1 MLNKIICWSL
11 DNRLT
16 VIVLALLVIVAG
28 SYSFLNMEM
37 DAFPDTTPV
46 QVQINTVAPSLS
58 ALEVEQLI
66 TLPVEQSISG
76 LLGLENVR
84 SVSKLGLSQVTALF
98 DDNTDIYFARQIVM
112 ERLQTIALS
121 PGIDRPE
128 MGPVATGLGEVYHYL
143 VTGQGKTLEE
153 LTTYHDW
160 VVKTRLRSV
169 PGVAEVNTWG
179 GEKRQYHVRV
189 DPRHLVKF
197 GLTMDEIVEA
207 LQNNNLTVG
216 GGYTV
221 SGGEM
226 HAVRGLGLT
235 TTIEEVGNIVIGAHK
250 GAAIRI
256 RDIGEVKIGHE
267 IRRGA
272 VTAHGEG
279 EVVLGLGFMLMGA
292 NAYDVTEKLKAEMAD
307 IKRNLPDGIAIET
320 VYDRTELVGQVMKT
334 VRANLMEG
342 AMLVIAVLFIFL
354 GNLRA
359 GLIVAC
365 AIPLSM
371 MFAFNL
377 MMKAGIAGSLMSL
390 GAIDFGLI
398 VDSSV
403 IMVENSVRHL
413 ANNTQNRSV
422 IDVVKDASL
431 EVRKPTMFGE
441 LIIMVVFI
449 PILVLEGVEGRLF
462 KPMALTMIFALAASM
477 ILSLTLIPV
486 LSSYLLPKKINDR
499 SDIVGRAL
507 KRVYQPVL
515 RRVLQAKW
523 VVVALVMILLS
534 GSGLLASKIGWEFI
548 PKLSEMSLVINTVRL
563 AGVSLDESVRYG
575 SRIEKLILEKYPD
588 EVNRVW
594 TRTGTAEVATDP
606 MGLEVSD
613 IFMSLKP
620 RSQWK
625 RATSQDQ
632 LTKLMRSELSALPGM
647 KLIFTQPIEMRVNE
661 MVAGIRADL
670 GVKIFGDDLDI
681 LKEKAGQV
689 EKVLKSI
696 AGAEDLYTEQVTGQP
711 GLEFEIDQQALSR
724 YGIAAKDVLAF
735 VQALGGTKV
744 GEIIETDKRFD
755 LMVRLPEKYRKDH
768 ELLAGLIIS
777 APDGKKLP
785 LSAVTRIRE
794 VSGPST
800 IIREWQK
807 RRIVVQC
814 NVAGRDLD
822 GFVREAR
829 QRIETDVKLPKGYHI
844 DYGGQFEH
852 LKRAR
857 NRLLIAGPLSL
868 FLILFFLHLS
878 TGSMRNSLIIFT
890 GAPFACV
897 GGIVALWLRGMPLT
911 ISAAIGFIAVCGV
924 AVLNGLVM
932 VATFEQ
938 VREKSL
944 EKSGENSND
953 NIMDRETIIME
964 GALQR
969 LRPVLMTALVAALGF
984 IPMAFNTGVGAEVQQ
999 PLATVVIG
1007 GVFSDTCLT
1016 LLTLPVFYSLFGK
1029 RHFKTPSKIQ

>member
-11 DNRLT
+11 ENRVT
-16 VIVLALLVIVAG
+16 VIVCAVLVIVAG
-28 SYSFLNMEM
+28 SYSFSNMEM

-46 QVQINTVAPSLS
+46 QVQVNTIAPSFS

-66 TLPVEQSISG
+66 TVPVEQAISG

-84 SVSKLGLSQVTALF
+84 SVSKLGLSQVSALF
-98 DDNTDIYFARQIVM
+98 ADGTDIYFARQLVM
-112 ERLQTIALS
+112 ERLQAIELS
-121 PGIDRPE
+121 PGITRPE

-143 VTGQGKTLEE
+143 VTGSGKTLEE

-160 VVKTRLRSV
+160 IVKTRLRSV

-179 GEKRQYHVRV
+179 GELRQYHVRV
-189 DPRHLVKF
+189 DPMRLVKF
-197 GLTMDEIVEA
+197 GLTMDEIVSA
-207 LQNNNLTVG
+207 LQGNNLSVG

-226 HAVRGLGLT
+226 HAVRGLALT
-235 TTIEEVGNIVIGAHK
+235 TTVAEIGNIVIGAHN
-250 GAAIRI
+250 GSAVRI
-256 RDIGEVKIGHE
+256 RDIGAVEIGHE

-292 NAYDVTEKLKAEMAD
+292 NSYEVTEKLKAEMAD
-307 IKRNLPDGIAIET
+307 IKKNLPEGISIET
-320 VYDRTELVGQVMKT
+320 VYDRTELVDQVMKT

-342 AMLVIAVLFIFL
+342 ALLVISVLFIFL

-390 GAIDFGLI
+390 GAVDFGLI

-413 ANNTQNRSV
+413 AANTKNRSV
-422 IDVVKDASL
+422 IDVVKDAAL

-441 LIIMVVFI
+441 LIIMAVFI

-462 KPMALTMIFALAASM
+462 RPMALTMIFALSASM

-486 LSSYLLPKKINDR
+486 LSSYLLPKKISPH
-499 SDIVGRAL
+499 SDFTGRMLKRIYQPLLSRAL
-507 KRVYQPVL
+507 K
-515 RRVLQAKW
+515 AKW
-523 VVVALVMILLS
+523 VVVGMVVILLS

-575 SRIEKLILEKYPD
+575 SRIERLILEKYPD
-588 EVNRVW
+588 EVRRVW
-594 TRTGTAEVATDP
+594 TRTGTAEVATDV
-606 MGLEVSD
+606 MGIEVSD
-613 IFMSLKP
+613 IFISLNP

-625 RATSQDQ
+625 RAASQEE
-632 LTKLMRSELSALPGM
+632 LTELMRGELSVLPGM
-647 KLIFTQPIEMRVNE
+647 KMIFTQPIEMRVNE
-661 MVAGIRADL
+661 MIAGIRADL
-670 GVKIFGDDLDI
+670 GVKIFGDDLEI
-681 LKEKAGQV
+681 LKAKSAEV
-689 EKVLKSI
+689 EAVLKSMS
-696 AGAEDLYTEQVTGQP
+696 GAEDIFTEQVTGQP
-711 GLEFEIDQQALSR
+711 VLEFTIDQQALSR

-735 VQALGGTKV
+735 VEALGGRKV
-744 GEIIETDKRFD
+744 GEIIEQEKRFD
-755 LMVRLPEKYRKDH
+755 LVVRLPEKFRQNH

-777 APDGKKLP
+777 APDGRSLP
-785 LSAVTRIRE
+785 LSSVASIRE

-800 IIREWQK
+800 IFREWQK

-822 GFVREAR
+822 GFVNEAR
-829 QRIETDVKLPKGYHI
+829 QRIEAAVSLPKGFHV

-852 LKRAR
+852 LSRAR
-857 NRLLIAGPLSL
+857 NRLMIAGPVAL
-868 FLILFFLHLS
+868 FLIMFFLHLS
-878 TGSMRNSLIIFT
+878 TGSVRNSLIIFT

-897 GGIVALWLRGMPLT
+897 GGIAALWLRGMPLT

-924 AVLNGLVM
+924 SVLNGLVM

-938 VREKSL
+938 NK
-944 EKSGENSND
+944 ENR
-953 NIMDRETIIME
+953 MDHYTAITE

-969 LRPVLMTALVAALGF
+969 IRPVLMTALVAALGF
-984 IPMAFNTGVGAEVQQ
+984 IPMALNTGVGAEVQR

-1016 LLTLPVFYSLFGK
+1016 LLTLPVLYFLFGK
-1029 RHFKTPSKIQ
+1029 PKNS

>member
-11 DNRLT
+11 ENRLT

-28 SYSFLNMEM
+28 TYSFLNMEM

-46 QVQINTVAPSLS
+46 QVQINTVAPSFS

-66 TLPVEQSISG
+66 TLPVEQAIAG

-84 SVSKLGLSQVTALF
+84 SVSKLGLSQVSALF
-98 DDNTDIYFARQIVM
+98 SDGTDIYFARQLVM
-112 ERLQTIALS
+112 ERLQSIELS
-121 PGIDRPE
+121 PGIARPE

-143 VTGQGKTLEE
+143 VTGSGKTLEE

-160 VVKTRLRSV
+160 IVKTRLRSV

-179 GEKRQYHVRV
+179 GEKRQYQVRV
-189 DPRHLVKF
+189 DPMRLVKY
-197 GLTMDEIVEA
+197 GLTMDEIIEA
-207 LQNNNLTVG
+207 LQNNNLVVG

-221 SGGEM
+221 SGSEM

-235 TTIEEVGNIVIGAHK
+235 TTISEVGNIVIGAHD
-250 GAAIRI
+250 GAAVRI
-256 RDIGEVKIGHE
+256 RDIGKVKIGHE

-272 VTAHGEG
+272 VTAGGEG

-292 NAYDVTEKLKAEMAD
+292 NTYEVTEKLKAEMAD
-307 IKRNLPDGIAIET
+307 IKKNLPAGVSIET

-342 AMLVIAVLFIFL
+342 ALLVISVLFIFL

-390 GAIDFGLI
+390 GAVDFGLI

-413 ANNTQNRSV
+413 AQNTQNRSV
-422 IDVVKDASL
+422 VDVVRDASI

-486 LSSYLLPKKINDR
+486 LSSFLLPKKINER
-499 SDIVGRAL
+499 SGMVGRAL
-507 KRVYQPVL
+507 KRIYQPLLARVL
-515 RRVLQAKW
+515 RLKW
-523 VVVALVMILLS
+523 LVVALVMILLS

-575 SRIEKLILEKYPD
+575 SRIERLILEKYPD
-588 EVNRVW
+588 DVSRVW

-606 MGLEVSD
+606 MGMEVSD
-613 IFMSLKP
+613 IFISLNP
-620 RSQWK
+620 RSQWQ
-625 RATSQDQ
+625 RAASQTE
-632 LTKLMRSELSALPGM
+632 LTELMRKELAELPGM
-647 KLIFTQPIEMRVNE
+647 KMIFTQPIEMRVNE
-661 MVAGIRADL
+661 MIAGIRADL
-670 GVKIFGDDLDI
+670 GVKIFGDDLEL

-689 EKVLKSI
+689 EQVLKSI
-696 AGAEDLYTEQVTGQP
+696 SGAQDIYAEQVTGQP
-711 GLEFEIDQQALSR
+711 VLEFTIDQQALSR

-735 VQALGGTKV
+735 VEALGGSKV
-744 GEIIETDKRFD
+744 GEIIDQEKRFD
-755 LMVRLPEKYRKDH
+755 LMIRLPEKFRQDH
-768 ELLAGLIIS
+768 ELLANLIIS

-785 LSAVTRIRE
+785 LSSVAKIRE
-794 VSGPST
+794 ASGPST

-829 QRIETDVKLPKGYHI
+829 QRIEADVKLPKGFHI

-852 LKRAR
+852 LSRAR
-857 NRLLIAGPLSL
+857 NRLMIAGPLSL

-878 TGSMRNSLIIFT
+878 TGSLRNSLIIFT

-897 GGIVALWLRGMPLT
+897 GGIAALWLRGMPFT

-938 VREKSL
+938 IR
-944 EKSGENSND
+944 ENSND
-953 NIMDRETIIME
+953 EMPDRETAIME

-984 IPMAFNTGVGAEVQQ
+984 VPMAFNTGVGAEVQR

-1016 LLTLPVFYSLFGK
+1016 LLTLPVFYSLFGRSKK
-1029 RHFKTPSKIQ
+1029 RLNT